1 MDESQK
7 QIRKIILSGICLN
20 VLAIFKIGEVYYS
33 NYKIYLNKNEDNLEA
48 MVLSVEDYDY
58 GTKEFHINVKEY
70 KNDFYVPRSAVNIKL
85 IESELNNTDKC
96 IFYIFPEELK
106 ELEVER
112 YVIDVQKAY
121 INEKCFVEYE
131 TVKNNYIFKIPE
143 DLMIFVILLILLIIL
158 IYSYRHADQ
167 IEF

>member
-1 MDESQK
+1 M
-7 QIRKIILSGICLN
+7 
-20 VLAIFKIGEVYYS
+20 F
-33 NYKIYLNKNEDNLEA
+33 
-48 MVLSVEDYDY
+48 
-58 GTKEFHINVKEY
+58 
-70 KNDFYVPRSAVNIKL
+70 
-85 IESELNNTDKC
+85 ESELNNTDKC
-96 IFYIFPEELK
+96 IFYLFPDELK